1 MTDAFTQLKE
11 VAQNTVKTQ
20 EEKQVGWI
28 RANRKALIVGAA
40 VAFALETLLL
50 WIFRVL

>member
-20 EEKQVGWI
+20 EEKQAGWI
-28 RANRKALIVGAA
+28 RANRKALMIGAGA
-40 VAFALETLLL
+40 AFALETLVL
-50 WIFRVL
+50 WAFRML

>member
-20 EEKQVGWI
+20 EDKQAGWI
-28 RANRKALIVGAA
+28 RANRKALMVGAGA
-40 VAFALETLLL
+40 AFVLETLVLWLL
-50 WIFRVL
+50 KVL

>member
-20 EEKQVGWI
+20 EEKQIGWI
-28 RANRKALIVGAA
+28 RANRKALMVGAA
-40 VAFALETLLL
+40 AAFVFETLVL
-50 WIFRVL
+50 WAFRVL